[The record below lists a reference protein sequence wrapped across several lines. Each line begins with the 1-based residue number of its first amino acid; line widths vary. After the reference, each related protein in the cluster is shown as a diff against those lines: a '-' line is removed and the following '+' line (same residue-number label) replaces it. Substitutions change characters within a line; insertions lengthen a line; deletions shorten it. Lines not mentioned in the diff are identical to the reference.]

1 MQYNKTIGL
10 PICALLVFSGCSN
23 NTNQPSESSQA
34 STLVLTRDAEG
45 YDAEG
50 YNPLGLNKDGFDR
63 RGYDAHGC
71 DKDGLDFFGMTC
83 ADRKD
88 FAENKVTYQT
98 YTNLQAQLIA
108 ETARAGTCTADLATC
123 EAESNDRGTKLA
135 TATAEI
141 TTLKKSINEKNTE
154 LAAKQ
159 ITITEKEKTIETLA
173 ADRVQLNL
181 QATTNNQRI
190 EALAQKVDALE
201 ASVAQKNTQIAQLAD
216 EAQQKNELVQQKVK
230 EIADINSKQQQ
241 AGDKIKQLTA
251 EKEELNKQ
259 IVSLQE
265 NLQKQQEI
273 ASLKAESSETSTEDE
288 LQKTLTKIK
297 QVPKLPIKLLG
308 KGVELTKENLVD
320 FIQKIVD
327 ERIKLSR
334 FSPKKGVKGGRYNQN
349 SSPTKL
355 KGTFEKPLNDSTN
368 VSSTQTTPDTQIKP
382 RLLNEDTDD
391 DESGTSTPEEE
402 KLPRYLESDDDE

>member
-98 YTNLQAQLIA
+98 YTNLQAQFIA
-108 ETARAGTCTADLATC
+108 ETARAGTCTTDLATC
-123 EAESNDRGTKLA
+123 VAERNDRGTKLA

-141 TTLKKSINEKNTE
+141 TTLKESIDEKNTE

-181 QATTNNQRI
+181 QATTNYQRI
-190 EALAQKVDALE
+190 EALDQKVAALE

-216 EAQQKNELVQQKVK
+216 EAFKKNELLQQKVK

-241 AGDKIKQLTA
+241 AGDKFKQLTA

-273 ASLKAESSETSTEDE
+273 ATLNAASSEASNEDE
-288 LQKTLTKIK
+288 LQKTIGKIK
-297 QVPKLPIKLLG
+297 QIAEKLPREDKPENITWTEDTLVKF
-308 KGVELTKENLVD
+308 VE
-320 FIQKIVD
+320 KIVD
-327 ERIKLSR
+327 ERLQ
-334 FSPKKGVKGGRYNQN
+334 VKRNLKSSLENG
-349 SSPTKL
+349 SPTKL
-355 KGTFEKPLNDSTN
+355 SGIPLGDVTNNNSSKLLTPEKQQN
-368 VSSTQTTPDTQIKP
+368 SSTV
-382 RLLNEDTDD
+382 
-391 DESGTSTPEEE
+391 STPGSEVG
-402 KLPRYLESDDDE
+402 KGLDDCDLFSSSADSDDDVGPPPENS